1 VNDTF
6 GTMSDAGYKV
16 AASALAH
23 QSMYFQQQAISVT
36 SYFRMAIL
44 FCLIR
49 MSSFLRYV
57 VQTGL
62 GRSGK
67 F

>member
-36 SYFRMAIL
+36 SCFRMAMATSRL
-44 FCLIR
+44 V
-49 MSSFLRYV
+49 SVSNYVPSFMPVLTRDV
-57 VQTGL
+57 
-62 GRSGK
+62 
-67 F
+67 